1 MRRSNATEEDRP
13 ADRGGG
19 ILKIFF
25 VTDIHGSE
33 ICWRKF
39 LNAGPFYGADV
50 VIVGGDVTGKAMVPI
65 VERGGRWETTLQDRL
80 EVLETEEEVRAFETR
95 ILNRGYYPIRVS
107 EEE

>member
-1 MRRSNATEEDRP
+1 MRVTDVGNKISP
-13 ADRGGG
+13 V
-19 ILKIFF
+19 KIFY

-65 VERGGRWETTLQDRL
+65 VEHADGTWEATFQDHRD
-80 EVLETEEEVRAFETR
+80 TSRPR
-95 ILNRGYYPIRVS
+95 PRSSSSSRRS
-107 EEE
+107 